1 MNDLIKNDLE
11 LEISKESLTQFL
23 STLQNIDFDT
33 SFKELSPKKQE
44 IYRQAIQGEIA
55 NLQSQIDEYEALKR
69 GELHDILSDSLT
81 ELPLNLIRARIA
93 RGFDER
99 LMAKQLNIDVS
110 DYIELEDE
118 LFADA
123 DTETIIRLISLL
135 NVNIPTEL
143 HSMFTKS
150 SDQIKRN
157 VKSSLGSLFE
167 RLLPFEFKEE
177 YNLTNGYLKLF
188 TSLKRIFNE
197 HLEDILNGSKFTPNK
212 LTTARYKTPKGTRDE
227 LVYLYTSYAEFISKE
242 ITKVLDIPP
251 KELTTNPL
259 EFRKNVIDKYG
270 EVNLESCISYL
281 WDLGIPILPFEMSGG
296 FHGACWRFNG
306 RNVIV
311 LKQQS
316 KFQSRWLFDLLHEYW
331 HATQEPDKLERK
343 IVDLGEVLV
352 KTDDQEELD
361 ANKFAEEVIFGG
373 KSEELF
379 DECFTSSRGR
389 IQFLKSVVQ
398 RIALENSVDV
408 GSLANYTAYRLSNM
422 GENWWGTAHNLQTKE
437 NPYSKAYEILIS
449 RIDPSMLNSLEDPLE
464 QEIIQ
469 NALYQ

>member
-1 MNDLIKNDLE
+1 MIKNDLE
-11 LEISKESLTQFL
+11 LKISQESVRDFL
-23 STLQNIDFDT
+23 STLQHIDFDE
-33 SFKELSPKKQE
+33 SFKKLSPKKQE
-44 IYRQAIQGEIA
+44 IYRKALEGEVK
-55 NLQSQIDEYEALKR
+55 NLQNQIDEYESLKS
-69 GELHDILSDSLT
+69 GELHDILSDKLT
-81 ELPLNLIRARIA
+81 ELPLNLIRVRIA

-99 LMAKQLNIDVS
+99 FMAEQLNIDVS
-110 DYIELEDE
+110 DYMELEDD

-123 DTETIIRLISLL
+123 DTETIIRLIRLL
-135 NVNIPTEL
+135 NIDIPTEL
-143 HSMFTKS
+143 HNMFTKS

-157 VKSSLGSLFE
+157 VKNSLGSLFD

-188 TSLKRIFNE
+188 SSLKKIFNE
-197 HLEDILNGSKFTPNK
+197 HLDDILTGSKTNHNM
-212 LTTARYKTPKGTRDE
+212 LTNARYKSPKGTRDE

-242 ITKVLDIPP
+242 ITKILDIPP
-251 KELTTNPL
+251 KTLTTDPM

-270 EVNLESCISYL
+270 ELNLESCISYL

-316 KFQSRWLFDLLHEYW
+316 KSQSRWLFDLLHEYW
-331 HATQEPDKLERK
+331 HATQEPDKLERE

-352 KTDDQEELD
+352 QTDDPEELD
-361 ANKFAEEVIFGG
+361 ANKFAEEVIFEG

-379 DECFTSSRGR
+379 DECFVSSNGR
-389 IQFLKSVVQ
+389 IQFLKNAVQ
-398 RIALENSVDV
+398 KVALENSVDV
-408 GSLANYTAYRLSNM
+408 GSLANYTAYRMLKM
-422 GENWWGTAHNLQTKE
+422 GQNWWGAAQNLQPKG

-449 RIDPSMLNSLEDPLE
+449 RIDPSKLSSLEDPLE